1 MTLFEY
7 ISVAIAI
14 VVSFGVVRLLDGF
27 SHAVDRDRRYWPH
40 LVWVGLKLL
49 QHFNV
54 WWLLWASR
62 DVSWDYGRFLAQLG
76 PPLILYL
83 QATALVTSSPQS
95 VESWRAHFYA
105 VRRRFFGL
113 NFFFGFSFILAGL
126 VAAGPEVGWIP
137 PLQAVANAVGIAAIS
152 TVGLMSDSH
161 RVHSAPALFV
171 FLSNLGLV
179 AQIHLTL
186 TPVG

>member
-1 MTLFEY
+1 M
-7 ISVAIAI
+7 
-14 VVSFGVVRLLDGF
+14 
-27 SHAVDRDRRYWPH
+27 
-40 LVWVGLKLL
+40 WVGLKLL
-49 QHFNV
+49 QYFNV
-54 WWLLWASR
+54 LWLLWASR

-83 QATALVTSSPQS
+83 QASALVTSSPQS

-105 VRRRFFGL
+105 IRRRFFGL

-161 RVHSAPALFV
+161 RVHSALALFV
-171 FLSNLGLV
+171 VLGNIRLV
-179 AQIHLTL
+179 TL
-186 TPVG
+186 IYSIPSPLG